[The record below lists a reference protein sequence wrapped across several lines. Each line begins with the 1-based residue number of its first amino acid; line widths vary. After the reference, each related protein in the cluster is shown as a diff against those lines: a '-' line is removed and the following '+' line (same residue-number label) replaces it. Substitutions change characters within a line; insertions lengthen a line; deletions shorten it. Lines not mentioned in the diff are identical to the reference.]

1 MLTTMVY
8 NVCMIEIKQT
18 AAFLDWLKRLDKPT
32 QTRVSA
38 RVRRLAFGLT
48 GGDARPIGNGAS
60 ELRIDFGPGYRV
72 YFGQHGQT
80 LVIVLGGGDKSTQ
93 SRDIKNALALWAELK
108 ESP

>member
-18 AAFLDWLKRLDKPT
+18 PAYSEWLASLDNTVQARIAKRVL
-32 QTRVSA
+32 
-38 RVRRLAFGLT
+38 RLAYGLT
-48 GGDARPIGNGAS
+48 GDVKPIGSGAS

-72 YFGQHGQT
+72 YFGQHGKT

-93 SRDIKNALALWAELK
+93 ARDIKQALALWNSLED
-108 ESP
+108 